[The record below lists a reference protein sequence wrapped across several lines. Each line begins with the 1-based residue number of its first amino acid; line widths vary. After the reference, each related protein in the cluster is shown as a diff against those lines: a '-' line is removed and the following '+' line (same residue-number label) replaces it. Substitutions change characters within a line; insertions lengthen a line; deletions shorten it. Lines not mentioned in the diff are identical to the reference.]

1 MRELRNRL
9 GILKLGN
16 SAKVSWDCSQI
27 STLDATL
34 MITGLLRVRVRVG
47 LLRRWVL
54 RWVKRRRLLVVNAR
68 FVDGL
73 RLLVLGV
80 YLNVGLR
87 RLLLLLGRGLVLA
100 IGGVL
105 VVGRVLLLV
114 YLTRDLADGVV
125 KGNSRVLRG

>member
-1 MRELRNRL
+1 
-9 GILKLGN
+9 
-16 SAKVSWDCSQI
+16 
-27 STLDATL
+27 
-34 MITGLLRVRVRVG
+34 MITGLLRVRIRVG
-47 LLRRWVL
+47 LLRRVL
-54 RWVKRRRLLVVNAR
+54 WWVKRRRLLVVNAR

-87 RLLLLLGRGLVLA
+87 RRLLLLLGRGLVLA
-100 IGGVL
+100 IGDVL

-125 KGNSRVLRG
+125 KGDARVLRG

>member
-125 KGNSRVLRG
+125 KGDARVLRG

>member
-1 MRELRNRL
+1 M
-9 GILKLGN
+9 
-16 SAKVSWDCSQI
+16 
-27 STLDATL
+27 
-34 MITGLLRVRVRVG
+34 
-47 LLRRWVL
+47 
-54 RWVKRRRLLVVNAR
+54 LVVNAR

-87 RLLLLLGRGLVLA
+87 RRLLLLLGRGLVLA
-100 IGGVL
+100 IGDVL

-125 KGNSRVLRG
+125 KGDARVLRG

>member
-34 MITGLLRVRVRVG
+34 MITGLLRVRIRVG
-47 LLRRWVL
+47 LLRRVL
-54 RWVKRRRLLVVNAR
+54 WWVKRRRLLVVNAR

-87 RLLLLLGRGLVLA
+87 RRLLLLLGRGLVLA
-100 IGGVL
+100 IGDVL

-125 KGNSRVLRG
+125 KGDARVLRG